1 MYLGL
6 LLAVSVELPFQAMIL
21 ICCSA
26 RAASPS
32 PLLFRPRG
40 GKSAVPPLYA
50 IGVLSVSEVVV
61 F

>member
-32 PLLFRPRG
+32 PLLLRPRG
-40 GKSAVPPLYA
+40 GKSAVPSLYA
-50 IGVLSVSEVVV
+50 IGVLGVSEVVV